1 MKLNNQ
7 LQIAIIILLLS
18 SCGPATQNPLVKEM
32 QSYEYSFK
40 PRLIQDW
47 ENSRW
52 RTYEPRKEY
61 VKYDRKGNEIE
72 VGDYGER
79 WGYTKKGKPDRT
91 GAVIITNYSGT
102 YPKKLNKVSYMN
114 YNKNNQLLKEEVW
127 LFKDNEKDKLY
138 LQTTNTYKEGK
149 LSKMVQKKWGKLI
162 LEEEYDITNVVQD
175 ENQTKTSN
183 KPAARSFGD
192 DSVDSIFYN
201 TRGQVIE
208 EIRYRHRDGKITN
221 RKEFIYN
228 RKNLLKRIDNY
239 GINYNDVEVEE
250 KRGYTKFKYKLY

>member
-18 SCGPATQNPLVKEM
+18 CCGPATQNPLVKEM

-40 PRLIQDW
+40 PKLIQDW
-47 ENSRW
+47 EYSSW
-52 RTYEPRKEY
+52 RTYEPRKGY

-79 WGYTKKGKPDRT
+79 WGYTKKSKPDST
-91 GAVIITNYSGT
+91 GAVTITNYLGH

-114 YNKNNQLLKEEVW
+114 YNENNQLLKEEVW
-127 LFKDNEKDKLY
+127 LFKDNEKDELY
-138 LQTTNTYKEGK
+138 LQTIYTYKEGK

-175 ENQTKTSN
+175 ENQSKTSN
-183 KPAARSFGD
+183 KPATHSFGGD
-192 DSVDSIFYN
+192 WVDSIFYN
-201 TRGQVIE
+201 TRGQIIK
-208 EIRYRHRDGKITN
+208 EISYRLRDGKIEG

-239 GINYNDVEVEE
+239 GINYNDVEE
-250 KRGYTKFKYKLY
+250 KSGYTKFKYKLY